1 MKKLKSIIK
10 IIFIIGI
17 FLLVLN
23 CYLQKEKSPLENK
36 LPITIFQIQSGSM
49 MPEIKIKEII
59 IILKSKDY
67 KENEIITYKAN
78 NSYFITHRII
88 AKTEEGYIT
97 KGDFNNTEDSKIV
110 TKEQIQGKVIFHSRL
125 LGKIYEFRYYLILIL
140 IILLL
145 I

>member
-1 MKKLKSIIK
+1 MKRIIK
-10 IIFIIGI
+10 IICIIGI

-23 CYLQKEKSPLENK
+23 CYLMKQKSPLENK
-36 LPITIFQIQSGSM
+36 FPISIFQIQSGSM

-59 IILKSKDY
+59 IILKSKEY
-67 KENEIITYKAN
+67 KENEIITYKIN

-88 AKTEEGYIT
+88 AKTDEGYIT
-97 KGDFNNTEDSKIV
+97 KGDFNNTEDAKIV

>member
-1 MKKLKSIIK
+1 MKKIIK

-23 CYLQKEKSPLENK
+23 CYLMKQKSPLENK
-36 LPITIFQIQSGSM
+36 FPISIFQIQSGSM

-59 IILKSKDY
+59 IILKSKEY
-67 KENEIITYKAN
+67 KENEIITYKIN

-88 AKTEEGYIT
+88 AKTDEGYIT
-97 KGDFNNTEDSKIV
+97 KGDFNNTEDAKIV